1 MKKKLLAMSFVL
13 SSTICFSQNENLS
26 GTYQLMTTNIKVQ
39 EVFTTDLLTT
49 IEENRKEKE
58 TNIIKVGKY
67 TWVKILSRETIQ
79 DPSFTP
85 LKEEVIKIE
94 SADLK

>member
-1 MKKKLLAMSFVL
+1 MKKKLLSISFVL
-13 SSTICFSQNENLS
+13 SSAICFSQNENLS

-58 TNIIKVGKY
+58 TNVIKVGKY

-79 DPSFTP
+79 NSNFIP
-85 LKEEVIKIE
+85 LKNEVIQVE

>member
-1 MKKKLLAMSFVL
+1 MKKKLLSISFVL
-13 SSTICFSQNENLS
+13 SSAICFSQNENLS

-49 IEENRKEKE
+49 IKENRKEKE

-79 DPSFTP
+79 NSNFIP
-85 LKEEVIKIE
+85 LKNEVIQVE

>member
-1 MKKKLLAMSFVL
+1 MKKKLLSISFVL
-13 SSTICFSQNENLS
+13 SSAICFSQNENLS

-39 EVFTTDLLTT
+39 EVFTSDLLTT
-49 IEENRKEKE
+49 IKENRKEKE

-79 DPSFTP
+79 NSNFIP
-85 LKEEVIKIE
+85 LKNEVIQVE

>member
-1 MKKKLLAMSFVL
+1 MKKKLLSISFVL
-13 SSTICFSQNENLS
+13 SSAICFSQNENLS

-49 IEENRKEKE
+49 IKENRKEKE
-58 TNIIKVGKY
+58 INIIKVGKY

-79 DPSFTP
+79 NSNFIP
-85 LKEEVIKIE
+85 LKNEVIQVE

>member
-1 MKKKLLAMSFVL
+1 MKKKLIVSLLVMI
-13 SSTICFSQNENLS
+13 SSYSFSQSKTNP
-26 GTYQLMTTNIKVQ
+26 GTFQLMTTNIKVQ
-39 EVFTTDLLTT
+39 EVFTTDLLKT
-49 IEENRKEKE
+49 IEENRKEND

-85 LKEEVIKIE
+85 LKNEVIQVE

>member
-1 MKKKLLAMSFVL
+1 MKKKLLSISFVL
-13 SSTICFSQNENLS
+13 SSAICFSQNENLS

-49 IEENRKEKE
+49 IKENRKEKE
-58 TNIIKVGKY
+58 INIIKVGKY

-79 DPSFTP
+79 DSNFTP
-85 LKEEVIKIE
+85 LKNEVIQVE